1 MRLALADSFGQ
12 STERRGRIQLT
23 RPPPLILIS
32 IPARIHPARKFV
44 MNVPLCQRQ
53 AATNPRDL
61 SRRPQD
67 GVVTSVNL
75 LFCVLKND
83 PQLNSLQRTKPLGG
97 FPAARWRAVHQR
109 PAYSAGCQVQ
119 RLPVTNFSITSSPQT
134 WPQTKCSAQRHATVD
149 SPVVISFKCSLD
161 VYSIKLTA
169 IKLS

>member
-97 FPAARWRAVHQR
+97 FPAGKMARSSSAPGLFSRLSSA
-109 PAYSAGCQVQ
+109 ASAGDK
-119 RLPVTNFSITSSPQT
+119 LFHHFESTNLAADEML
-134 WPQTKCSAQRHATVD
+134 SAATRHCCHFIQMFT
-149 SPVVISFKCSLD
+149 
-161 VYSIKLTA
+161 
-169 IKLS
+169 